1 MHEQLARLEA
11 NDLVRRNTAIR
22 TADPEIGRGLLALQP
37 LKEPGIGRD
46 PPLSPVPVVF
56 LQMLQHFDTS
66 CPRSR
71 LIWPASEG
79 QARTLRDHCRR
90 SAGGLAGCRR
100 SCYLPSGALS

>member
-11 NDLVRRNTAIR
+11 NDLVGRNTAIR

-37 LKEPGIGRD
+37 LKEPRIGRD
-46 PPLSPVPVVF
+46 PSLGPVPVVF

-79 QARTLRDHCRR
+79 GHECFEIMPAFGWRT
-90 SAGGLAGCRR
+90 AGCRR
-100 SCYLPSGALS
+100 SVILL